1 MKKLLYLC
9 VAVLSLAFASCE
21 KDEVGG
27 TATQAL
33 AGEWYVT
40 VDAVDA
46 NGNTI
51 EGGKDFF
58 GLGKF
63 LLNTY
68 NTAANESDKMWID
81 DNNNFWG
88 YKVRMASD
96 INNLTFTT
104 GGEVTNAIASKKND
118 GTIYYCNVNVENGK
132 VLPGAGLTPHG
143 TAADSIV
150 FYVSFDDDPY
160 PARYGYSKYKVSGI
174 RYTGLTL
181 DD

>member
-9 VAVLSLAFASCE
+9 VAVLSLAFASCT

-88 YKVRMASD
+88 FKVRMTSD

-104 GGEVTNAIASKKND
+104 GGEVTNDNASARDD
-118 GTIYYCNVNVENGK
+118 GSSYYCNVNVENGK

-150 FYVSFDDDPY
+150 FYVSFDDDAY
-160 PARYGYSKYKVSGI
+160 SARYGYSKYKVSGI

>member
-51 EGGKDFF
+51 DGGEDIF

-88 YKVRMASD
+88 FKVRMTSD
-96 INNLTFTT
+96 INNLSFTT
-104 GGEVTNAIASKKND
+104 GGEVTNANATAQED
-118 GTIYYCNVNVENGK
+118 GSSYYCKVNVENGK
-132 VLPGAGLTPHG
+132 VLPGAGLTL
-143 TAADSIV
+143 TAPPPTASCSMCHLTMTLILPNTAMPSTR
-150 FYVSFDDDPY
+150 F
-160 PARYGYSKYKVSGI
+160 PASA
-174 RYTGLTL
+174 TL
-181 DD
+181 AW

>member
-1 MKKLLYLC
+1 M
-9 VAVLSLAFASCE
+9 AVFCMTFASCG
-21 KDEVGG
+21 KDEIGG

-46 NGNTI
+46 AGNVV
-51 EGGKDFF
+51 EGGEDVY

-68 NTAANESDKMWID
+68 NTAANVDDQMWLD
-81 DNNNFWG
+81 DNGNFWDF
-88 YKVRMASD
+88 KIKLTSD
-96 INNLTFTT
+96 VKNLTFTT
-104 GGEVTNAIASKKND
+104 NGEVQDTKDPDCKVTVD
-118 GTIYYCNVNVENGK
+118 GGK
-132 VLPGAGLTPHG
+132 VLPKAGLTPHG

-150 FYVSFDDDPY
+150 FYVSFNNDEPGM
-160 PARYGYSKYKVSGI
+160 RYKVSGI
-174 RYTGLTL
+174 RYSGLTQ

>member
-1 MKKLLYLC
+1 MKKIIYLFI
-9 VAVLSLAFASCE
+9 AVLSMTFASCS

-46 NGNTI
+46 NGKTI
-51 EGGKDFF
+51 EGGEDIY

-68 NTAANESDKMWID
+68 NTAENVSSQMWID
-81 DNNNFWG
+81 DNRNFWSF
-88 YKVRMASD
+88 KVKMASD
-96 INNLTFTT
+96 VNNLSFTT
-104 GGEVTNAIASKKND
+104 NGDVVN
-118 GTIYYCNVNVENGK
+118 TISSEDSAGKAYNCKVNVEGGK

-150 FYVSFDDDPY
+150 FYVSFDDDPN
-160 PARYGYSKYKVSGI
+160 PAKYGYAKYKISGI
-174 RYTGLTL
+174 RYTGLTQ